1 MGEEAHRREELVV
14 ERKRGGPGI
23 KWLLLLNPL
32 ISLRII
38 IVEPGGPRPVAKV
51 VCFCVYGNM
60 MSPVYKEN
68 EYVPSVDFCC
78 CNAVPCGLAF
88 FCCLLQVVFF
98 NFYNENQ

>member
-1 MGEEAHRREELVV
+1 MINSPHEVGEEAHRREELVV

-23 KWLLLLNPL
+23 RWLLNPL

-68 EYVPSVDFCC
+68 EYVASVDFCC

-88 FCCLLQVVFF
+88 FLLFASSCVF
-98 NFYNENQ
+98 

>member
-1 MGEEAHRREELVV
+1 MGRAGHSLDDQFPPRSGGRTPHREELVV
-14 ERKRGGPGI
+14 ERKRGGPGM
-23 KWLLLLNPL
+23 KWLLNPL

-68 EYVPSVDFCC
+68 E
-78 CNAVPCGLAF
+78 
-88 FCCLLQVVFF
+88 
-98 NFYNENQ
+98 